1 MDWTISPR
9 CAVNF
14 LIDGYNL
21 LHAVGWMNA
30 GMKPSALAPART
42 KLLDWLADS
51 AACRTQA
58 ATFRVVF
65 DAMKGPGHTSRET
78 THRTVTVS
86 FAYRST
92 ADDRIEEL
100 LDGAADPK
108 RLVVVS
114 NDTRLHESARR
125 ARAKGWF
132 TPAFLDWM
140 LAAAESAKPA
150 AERTTAEKP
159 DGPPPP
165 DEAAAY
171 LRVFDVPITLPRK
184 RATP

>member
-1 MDWTISPR
+1 M
-9 CAVNF
+9 NF

-21 LHAVGWMNA
+21 MHAVGWMSA
-30 GMKPSALAPART
+30 GMKPAALAPARA

-51 AACRTQA
+51 SACRTKVA
-58 ATFRVVF
+58 SFRVVF

-78 THRTVTVS
+78 THRTVAVS
-86 FAYRST
+86 FAHRST

-100 LDGAADPK
+100 LDEAADPK

-132 TPAFLDWM
+132 TPAFLDW
-140 LAAAESAKPA
+140 LNETGEAAKPP
-150 AERTTAEKP
+150 AERAGTEKP

-165 DEAAAY
+165 DEAAAL
-171 LRVFDVPITLPRK
+171 LRVFDVPVVPKPTPRPAP
-184 RATP
+184 RRG